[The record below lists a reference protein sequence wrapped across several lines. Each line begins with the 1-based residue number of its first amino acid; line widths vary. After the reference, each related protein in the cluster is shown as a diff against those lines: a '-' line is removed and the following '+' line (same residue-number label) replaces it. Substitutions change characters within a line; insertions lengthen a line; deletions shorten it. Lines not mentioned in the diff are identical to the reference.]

1 MKYDQ
6 NTIMVGFILLILFAI
21 LSCMKYYKLH
31 DVSGTVDACM
41 SNLVSKYDFREETI
55 DISGVNIHYVSTVRD
70 VSGCGDV
77 IVFIHGT
84 ASSSVTFFDLMKE
97 MSCPSKTRPNPRDY
111 PCIAIDLPNFGISG
125 NFEIDSVSTNRELC
139 EQYADIIGHTLYK
152 VGILERTILVAHSLG
167 GFLSIFVANRFPI
180 KKLVMLNPAG
190 ILPTL
195 GEYGYYW
202 AIFFKA
208 GLPTTAFHLP
218 IVSNEMTVTFW
229 KKYFGD
235 GGGGLVDDKAEFWFY
250 FLANPRNTGHKVLQR
265 LITMKLS
272 YSYWNTPAISIL
284 TEAYNKVPI
293 TVCFGIN
300 DTICPSHIG
309 AFLSALTR
317 GEIMAH
323 NIRNASHNPCD
334 NMEDTVKILYTLLG
348 ETCIDIDDT
357 NTPRLNF
364 HQLHKTDRCIQ
375 KCKGYSYHSLA
386 KTRESFERVYQYIL
400 TNTTYCPPHFE

>member
-21 LSCMKYYKLH
+21 LSCIKYYKLH
-31 DVSGTVDACM
+31 DVSGTVDARM

-235 GGGGLVDDKAEFWFY
+235 GGGGW
-250 FLANPRNTGHKVLQR
+250 
-265 LITMKLS
+265 
-272 YSYWNTPAISIL
+272 
-284 TEAYNKVPI
+284 
-293 TVCFGIN
+293 
-300 DTICPSHIG
+300 
-309 AFLSALTR
+309 
-317 GEIMAH
+317 
-323 NIRNASHNPCD
+323 
-334 NMEDTVKILYTLLG
+334 
-348 ETCIDIDDT
+348 
-357 NTPRLNF
+357 
-364 HQLHKTDRCIQ
+364 
-375 KCKGYSYHSLA
+375 
-386 KTRESFERVYQYIL
+386 
-400 TNTTYCPPHFE
+400 